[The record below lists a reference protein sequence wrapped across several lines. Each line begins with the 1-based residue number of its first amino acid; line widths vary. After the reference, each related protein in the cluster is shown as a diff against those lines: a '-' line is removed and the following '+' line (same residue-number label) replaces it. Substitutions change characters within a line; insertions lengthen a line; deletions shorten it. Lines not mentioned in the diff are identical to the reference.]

1 MKTPKLSVEGVTLMR
16 SLTAGGDGPQER
28 EVLKGVSFRV
38 GEGEVF
44 GIIGPSGAGKTSV
57 LRLLDGLESP
67 DAGRILLDGRNV
79 ADMDVV
85 ELRRRVGMVFQAPA
99 LFSTDVAGNVEFA
112 LELLG
117 VSTSERE
124 ARALTCLDLVGLPAE
139 FRWRKSTELSQG
151 ERQRVAIARAL
162 AAGPEV
168 LLMDEPTSALDPA
181 ASARILALVESLNE
195 RLGVTIVF
203 VTHLLAQARKVCDRA
218 LVLVGGRGIEEGET
232 ERLFDAPASP
242 LTRLF
247 TEGRLV
253 GSGSGSG
260 ESAGGEKGE
269 SSGTEQEVSA
279 T

>member
-1 MKTPKLSVEGVTLMR
+1 VETPKLSIENVTLTR
-16 SLTAGGDGPQER
+16 SLTAGRGGPEER
-28 EVLKGVSFRV
+28 EVLKGVSFHVR
-38 GEGEVF
+38 EGEVF

-85 ELRRRVGMVFQAPA
+85 QLRRRVGMVFQAPA

-112 LELLG
+112 LDLLG
-117 VSTSERE
+117 VSRSERE
-124 ARALTCLDLVGLPAE
+124 ARALTCLDLVGLPGE

-168 LLMDEPTSALDPA
+168 LVLDEPTSALDPA
-181 ASARILALVESLNE
+181 ASARILTLVESLNE

-218 LVLVGGRGIEEGET
+218 LVLVGGRGIEKGET

-247 TEGRLV
+247 TEGKLV

-260 ESAGGEKGE
+260 ESGGGAASQT
-269 SSGTEQEVSA
+269 SSTEPEVGA
-279 T
+279 A